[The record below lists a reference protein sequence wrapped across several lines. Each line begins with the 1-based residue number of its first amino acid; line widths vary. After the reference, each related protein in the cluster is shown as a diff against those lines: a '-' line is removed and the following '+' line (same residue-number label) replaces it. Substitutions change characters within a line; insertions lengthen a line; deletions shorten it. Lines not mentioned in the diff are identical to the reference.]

1 MTATTD
7 MRDAYL
13 AAELD
18 LLRHGKSS
26 AFEGRALT
34 MADLSE
40 IRAGRLEW
48 ERRAHGEAAPGSGC
62 RVAIAT
68 FADVR

>member
-13 AAELD
+13 SAELD
-18 LLRHGKSS
+18 LLQHGKSS
-26 AFEGRALT
+26 AFEGRVLT
-34 MADLSE
+34 MSDLSE

-48 ERRAHGEAAPGSGC
+48 ERRAHGEAAAGSPF
-62 RVAIAT
+62 RAAIAT
-68 FADVR
+68 FSDAR